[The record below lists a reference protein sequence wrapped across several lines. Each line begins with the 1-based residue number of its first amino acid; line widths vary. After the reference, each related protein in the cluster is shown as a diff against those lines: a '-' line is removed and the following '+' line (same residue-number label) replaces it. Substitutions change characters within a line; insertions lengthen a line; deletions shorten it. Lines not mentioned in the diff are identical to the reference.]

1 MVNISVTK
9 NRDVKMD
16 KWSKVLLVGTY
27 VPTYLPRYLLYWI
40 SQTLVVDSIIYN
52 LSSFANERLFYLF
65 VLAIPRGIYARFM
78 AIRRAA

>member
-52 LSSFANERLFYLF
+52 LSSFANER
-65 VLAIPRGIYARFM
+65 
-78 AIRRAA
+78 